1 MRKGNPEK
9 INEETFRVT
18 VDHPAL
24 RQAYETA
31 MTDLMEYLRDN
42 LHNDFLTLQVD
53 IDTSNV
59 VEMLGPKELLK
70 DILDSNPTIAQFVA
84 SIDGELS

>member
-1 MRKGNPEK
+1 Y
-9 INEETFRVT
+9 
-18 VDHPAL
+18 D
-24 RQAYETA
+24 TA